1 MWYFAWMLGLGF
13 AVLLAIVNA
22 IWLEHEQ
29 GRLDAF
35 SPKKKEPETPD
46 LDKLSKESTTGVE

>member
-35 SPKKKEPETPD
+35 SPNNKEPETPD
-46 LDKLSKESTTGVE
+46 LDKLPKESTTGVE